1 MPAKL
6 ITINIKRY
14 LVTQPRSVR
23 QKRLSR
29 YVRERIAHYMKVAEE
44 NVKIDTAMNSAMT
57 KVYTKSMMPIKANV
71 NIDNGVAKVSLYSDK
86 KPAETQ
92 KAEPKAPEKKAEK
105 AKKETA
111 LPEQKKPEA
120 KESKA
125 KPKQ

>member
-6 ITINIKRY
+6 ITINIRRY